1 MRAIVSVSDKTGVTD
16 FAKGLSQLGFEIFS
30 TGGTKKALAGAG
42 VPVKSVSEITGFPEI
57 LNGRVKTLHP
67 MVHGGIL
74 ANRKIAAHMAEL
86 AKHNIGEINLV
97 AVNLYPFVQTV
108 AKEDITLDEAL
119 ENIDIGGPTMIRA
132 AAKNFPSVI
141 VLVDPQDYQP
151 VLEQLRQGGVDLS
164 ERKRLAQK
172 AFQHVAV
179 YDTAI
184 SQYLRRDMKGFPE
197 EMTVAL
203 KKRYGL
209 RYGENPHQRAAFYA
223 ELAVGVAME
232 TGITWAEQLGGKE
245 LSFNNILDADAA
257 WGAVT
262 DFAAPTVAV
271 IKHTNPCGLASHDDI
286 AEAYRRAFSGDE
298 VAAYGGIVAVNRPV
312 TLAMAE
318 AMRPVFYE
326 IVIAPDY
333 EPQALELLKK
343 KRDLR
348 ILVAEL
354 PPGYGKA
361 PAGYLDF
368 RRVKGGF
375 LVQNSDSLPE
385 DKVDLKTATKRQP
398 TLAEVKDLLFA
409 WRVVKHIKSNAI
421 VLVKDKTLLGMG
433 AGQPSRI
440 ISAQIAIEK
449 AGDKVVG
456 SVLASDA
463 MFPFPDV
470 VEAAAKAGVTA
481 IIQPGGSIRDEDS
494 IKAADAHNIAMVF
507 TGVRHFRH

>member
-1 MRAIVSVSDKTGVTD
+1 MRAIVSVSDKTGVTE
-16 FAKGLSQLGFEIFS
+16 FAQGLNKLGFEIFS
-30 TGGTKKALAGAG
+30 TGGTKKALTEAG

-57 LNGRVKTLHP
+57 LDGRVKTLHP
-67 MVHGGIL
+67 AVHGGIL
-74 ANRKIAAHMAEL
+74 ARRDLPAHMAQL
-86 AKHNIGEINLV
+86 AEHNMETIDLV

-108 AKEDITLDEAL
+108 AREGVELQEAL

-132 AAKNFPSVI
+132 SAKNFPGVI
-141 VLVDPQDYQP
+141 VIVDPADYQP
-151 VLEQLRQGGVDLS
+151 VLEKLQKGDLPQDERQ
-164 ERKRLAQK
+164 RLAQK
-172 AFQHVAV
+172 AFQHVAL

-184 SQYLRRDMKGFPE
+184 SQYLRQDTEGLPD

-209 RYGENPHQRAAFYA
+209 RYGENPHQKAAFYA
-223 ELAVGVAME
+223 EQVVGGGQN
-232 TGITWAEQLGGKE
+232 TGITWAKQLWGKE

-257 WGAVT
+257 WGAAT
-262 DFAAPTVAV
+262 DFAAPTVSV
-271 IKHTNPCGLASHDDI
+271 IKHTNPCGLASHEDI

-298 VAAYGGIVAVNRPV
+298 VAAFGGIVAANRPV

-326 IVIAPDY
+326 IVIAPEY
-333 EPQALELLKK
+333 EPAALELLKK
-343 KRDLR
+343 KKDLR

-361 PAGYLDF
+361 ESGYIDF

-375 LVQNSDSLPE
+375 LVQGSDSLPE
-385 DKVDLKTATKRQP
+385 GQVNLKTVTRREP
-398 TLAEVKDLLFA
+398 TPKEIEDLLFA
-409 WRVVKHIKSNAI
+409 WRAAKHVKSNAI
-421 VLVKDKTLLGMG
+421 MLVKDKTVVGMG

-440 ISAQIAIEK
+440 VSARIAGEK
-449 AGDKVVG
+449 AGDKSKG

-470 VEAAAKAGVTA
+470 VEAAAAGGVTA

-494 IKAADAHNIAMVF
+494 IKAADAHDIAMVF